1 MKLDY
6 SEMIQGYLRTLSP
19 HKRYIDGGNYENIY
33 LLDIRANRQMSPC
46 KLYLVAIQLH
56 LRKIDELLHLKRI
69 DEYSYY
75 RTIFK
80 NVKAYRRQIYAL
92 LTRRCGKLALISY
105 VCIVFICYLDIFS
118 LNIVQ
123 LSKPLKQKQLR
134 HRTLHPP
141 FYIHLFTYTMM
152 PTCYLN
158 EKKIFIF
165 NKIVCSNMH
174 NI

>member
-6 SEMIQGYLRTLSP
+6 SEMIEGYLRTLSP

-46 KLYLVAIQLH
+46 KLYLLAILLH
-56 LRKIDELLHLKRI
+56 LRKIDELLHLTRI

-92 LTRRCGKLALISY
+92 LTRRCGKLALISIMS
-105 VCIVFICYLDIFS
+105 VLYLF
-118 LNIVQ
+118 V
-123 LSKPLKQKQLR
+123 
-134 HRTLHPP
+134 TLIY
-141 FYIHLFTYTMM
+141 FL
-152 PTCYLN
+152 
-158 EKKIFIF
+158 
-165 NKIVCSNMH
+165 
-174 NI
+174 

>member
-6 SEMIQGYLRTLSP
+6 SEMIEGYLRTLSP
-19 HKRYIDGGNYENIY
+19 HKRYIDGDNYENIY

-56 LRKIDELLHLKRI
+56 LRKIDELLHLTRI

-92 LTRRCGKLALISY
+92 LTRRCGKLALISIMS
-105 VCIVFICYLDIFS
+105 VLYLF
-118 LNIVQ
+118 V
-123 LSKPLKQKQLR
+123 
-134 HRTLHPP
+134 TLIY
-141 FYIHLFTYTMM
+141 FL
-152 PTCYLN
+152 
-158 EKKIFIF
+158 
-165 NKIVCSNMH
+165 
-174 NI
+174 

>member
-1 MKLDY
+1 
-6 SEMIQGYLRTLSP
+6 
-19 HKRYIDGGNYENIY
+19 
-33 LLDIRANRQMSPC
+33 MSPC

-56 LRKIDELLHLKRI
+56 LRKIDELLHLTRI

-92 LTRRCGKLALISY
+92 LTRRCGKLALISIMS
-105 VCIVFICYLDIFS
+105 VLYLFDVTLYIDIFS

-134 HRTLHPP
+134 HGTLHPP
-141 FYIHLFTYTMM
+141 FYIYNDAYMLFKG
-152 PTCYLN
+152 
-158 EKKIFIF
+158 KKNLYF
-165 NKIVCSNMH
+165 
-174 NI
+174 